1 MMAETKSRKVMT
13 IGRMENFMEKNSRTE
28 EITAAFAK
36 KCEDM
41 GIALGSRQIQDF
53 LVYYE
58 YLTEQNKVMN
68 LTAITD
74 FEEVLEKH
82 FVDSLSIVKGI
93 DMMAVKNMIDV
104 GTGAGFPGLPL
115 KIAFPHLK
123 VVLLDSLNKRVN
135 FLNQMIDKL
144 RYTGITAVHGRAEDL
159 ARKKEHRE
167 AYDLCVSR
175 AVANLS
181 SLSEYCLPFVR
192 TGGRFVSYKSAK
204 IEEEMDSARSAV
216 HVLGGKLT
224 EKKDFLLPGSDLPR
238 SLVIVQKIR
247 NTPARYPRKAGMP
260 TKEPLHG

>member
-1 MMAETKSRKVMT
+1 
-13 IGRMENFMEKNSRTE
+13 MEKSSRYE
-28 EITAAFAK
+28 EITGGFIEN
-36 KCEDM
+36 CRQL
-41 GIALGSRQIQDF
+41 GIRLNDRQVQDF
-53 LVYYE
+53 LVFYE
-58 YLTEQNKVMN
+58 ELVEQNKVMN
-68 LTAITD
+68 LTAITE

-93 DMMAVKNMIDV
+93 DMQTVRSMIDV

-135 FLNQMIDKL
+135 FLNQVIDKL
-144 RYTGITAVHGRAEDL
+144 QYTGITAVHGRAEDL
-159 ARKKEHRE
+159 ARNKEHRE

-192 TGGRFVSYKSAK
+192 AGGRFVSYKSVE
-204 IEEEMDSARSAV
+204 IEEELDNARSAV
-216 HVLGGKLT
+216 HILGGKMV

-238 SLVIVQKIR
+238 SLVIIQKVR
-247 NTPARYPRKAGMP
+247 NTPSRYPRKAGMP